1 MAVSGVCSVEGEGAR
16 EGERHGGRATAG
28 ATAAVAI
35 LRTESG
41 WVEKWR
47 RRSTI

>member
-16 EGERHGGRATAG
+16 EGERTVDELLGRSSSSG
-28 ATAAVAI
+28 YAI

-47 RRSTI
+47 RSTI